1 MGGTSRIS
9 REAYVRF
16 CERLGVQSPGP
27 TRRQQQGRTTE
38 AGLAIKELLR
48 VLDSQAALRREQR
61 GMFDSLENRVLQ
73 NRRAA
78 FRNCGGV
85 RNDGKEVNDGEARA
99 ALSTRQ

>member
-1 MGGTSRIS
+1 MAKRGRPFQPGDKFPGGGPLSG
-9 REAYVRF
+9 
-16 CERLGVQSPGP
+16 ERG
-27 TRRQQQGRTTE
+27 QQQGRTTE